1 MTLENI
7 LILSLLLVIIQI
19 SIPVIIDLLITNKIK
34 FIYLFSSRDKDQE
47 TSEFF
52 GRANRALKNLFE
64 TLPIFIGLVLISII
78 KEVDNSSLALLWL
91 ISRTIYIPLYI
102 FGVNYLRTAVWAIG
116 LICLIMMSV
125 KFL

>member
-7 LILSLLLVIIQI
+7 LILSFLLVIIQI
-19 SIPVIIDLLITNKIK
+19 SIPVIIDLVITNKIK
-34 FIYLFSSRDKDQE
+34 FNYLFSSRDNAQD

-52 GRANRALKNLFE
+52 GRASRALRNLFE
-64 TLPIFIGLVLISII
+64 TLPIFIGLVLISIT
-78 KEVDNSSLALLWL
+78 KGVDNSSLALLWL

-102 FGVNYLRTAVWAIG
+102 FGINYIRTGAWAVA

-125 KFL
+125 KFM

>member
-7 LILSLLLVIIQI
+7 LILSFLLVIIQI

-34 FIYLFSSRDKDQE
+34 LIYLFSSRDEDLE

-116 LICLIMMSV
+116 LICLIIMSI

>member
-7 LILSLLLVIIQI
+7 LILSFLLVIIQI
-19 SIPVIIDLLITNKIK
+19 SVPVIIDLLITNKIK

-47 TSEFF
+47 TSVFF
-52 GRANRALKNLFE
+52 ARANRTLKNLFE

-102 FGVNYLRTAVWAIG
+102 FGINYLRTAVWAIG
-116 LICLIMMSV
+116 LICLIMMSI

>member
-7 LILSLLLVIIQI
+7 LILSFLLVIIQI
-19 SIPVIIDLLITNKIK
+19 SIPVIIDLVITNKIK
-34 FIYLFSSRDKDQE
+34 FKYLFSSRDNAPD

-52 GRANRALKNLFE
+52 GRASRALRNLFE

-78 KEVDNSSLALLWL
+78 KGVDNSSLALLWL

-102 FGVNYLRTAVWAIG
+102 FGINYIRTGAWAVA

-125 KFL
+125 KFM

>member
-1 MTLENI
+1 MTLDNI
-7 LILSLLLVIIQI
+7 LILSFLLVIVQI
-19 SIPVIIDLLITNKIK
+19 SIPVIIDLVITNKIK
-34 FIYLFSSRDKDQE
+34 CTYLFSSRDNDQD

-52 GRANRALKNLFE
+52 RRASSVLWNLYY
-64 TLPIFIGLVLISII
+64 TLPIFIGLVSISII

-102 FGVNYLRTAVWAIG
+102 FGINYLRTGAWAVS

-125 KFL
+125 KFF

>member
-7 LILSLLLVIIQI
+7 LILSFLLVIIQI
-19 SIPVIIDLLITNKIK
+19 TVPVIIDLLITNKIK

-52 GRANRALKNLFE
+52 RRANRALKNLFE

-91 ISRTIYIPLYI
+91 VSRIIYIPLYI
-102 FGVNYLRTAVWAIG
+102 FGINYLRTAVWAIG
-116 LICLIMMSV
+116 LICLIMMSI

>member
-7 LILSLLLVIIQI
+7 LILSFLLVIVQI
-19 SIPVIIDLLITNKIK
+19 SIPVIIDLVITNKIK
-34 FIYLFSSRDKDQE
+34 FTYLFSSRDSDQD

-52 GRANRALKNLFE
+52 RGASRALRNLYE

-102 FGVNYLRTAVWAIG
+102 FGINYLRTGAWAVS
-116 LICLIMMSV
+116 LICLIMMSI
-125 KFL
+125 KFF

>member
-7 LILSLLLVIIQI
+7 LILSFLLVIIQI

-34 FIYLFSSRDKDQE
+34 FIYLFSSRDKEQK

-64 TLPIFIGLVLISII
+64 TLTIFIGLVLISII

-116 LICLIMMSV
+116 LICLIMMSI

>member
-7 LILSLLLVIIQI
+7 LILSFLLVIIQI
-19 SIPVIIDLLITNKIK
+19 SVPVIIDLLITNKIK

-47 TSEFF
+47 ASVFF
-52 GRANRALKNLFE
+52 ARANRALKNLFE
-64 TLPIFIGLVLISII
+64 TLPIFIGLVLLSII

-102 FGVNYLRTAVWAIG
+102 FGINYLRTAVCAIG
-116 LICLIMMSV
+116 IICLIMMSI

>member
-7 LILSLLLVIIQI
+7 LILSFLLVIIQI
-19 SIPVIIDLLITNKIK
+19 SIPVIIDLVITNKIK
-34 FIYLFSSRDKDQE
+34 FNYLFSSRDNAQD

-52 GRANRALKNLFE
+52 GRASRALRNLFE
-64 TLPIFIGLVLISII
+64 TLPIFIGLVLISIT
-78 KEVDNSSLALLWL
+78 KGVDNSSLALLWL

-102 FGVNYLRTAVWAIG
+102 FGINYIRNGAWAVA

-125 KFL
+125 KFM

>member
-7 LILSLLLVIIQI
+7 LILSFLLVIIQI
-19 SIPVIIDLLITNKIK
+19 SIPVIIDLVITNKIK
-34 FIYLFSSRDKDQE
+34 FNYLFSSRDNAQD

-52 GRANRALKNLFE
+52 GRASRALRNLFE

-78 KEVDNSSLALLWL
+78 KGVDNSSLALLWL

-102 FGVNYLRTAVWAIG
+102 FGINYIRTGAWAVAI
-116 LICLIMMSV
+116 ICLIMMSV
-125 KFL
+125 KFM

>member
-7 LILSLLLVIIQI
+7 LILSFLLVIVQI

-34 FIYLFSSRDKDQE
+34 FIYLFSSRDNDQD
-47 TSEFF
+47 TSQFF
-52 GRANRALKNLFE
+52 GRANRELSNLFE

-91 ISRTIYIPLYI
+91 VSRTIYIPLYI
-102 FGVNYLRTAVWAIG
+102 LGINYLRTGVWAVA
-116 LICLIMMSV
+116 LICLIMMSI
-125 KFL
+125 KFF

>member
-7 LILSLLLVIIQI
+7 LILSFFLVIIQI

-52 GRANRALKNLFE
+52 GRGNRALKNLFE

-102 FGVNYLRTAVWAIG
+102 FGINYLRTAVWAIG
-116 LICLIMMSV
+116 LICLIMMSI

>member
-7 LILSLLLVIIQI
+7 LILSFLLVIIQI
-19 SIPVIIDLLITNKIK
+19 TIPVIIDLLITNKIK

-47 TSEFF
+47 TSVFF

-91 ISRTIYIPLYI
+91 ISRIIYIPLYI
-102 FGVNYLRTAVWAIG
+102 FGVNYLRTAVWAVG

>member
-7 LILSLLLVIIQI
+7 LILSFLLVIIQI
-19 SIPVIIDLLITNKIK
+19 SIPVIIDLFITNKIK

-91 ISRTIYIPLYI
+91 ISRAIYIPLYI

-116 LICLIMMSV
+116 LICLIMMSI

>member
-7 LILSLLLVIIQI
+7 LILSFLLVIVQI
-19 SIPVIIDLLITNKIK
+19 SIPVIIDLVITNKIK
-34 FIYLFSSRDKDQE
+34 FTYLFSSRDSDQD

-52 GRANRALKNLFE
+52 RRASRALRNLSE
-64 TLPIFIGLVLISII
+64 TLPIFIGFVLISII

-102 FGVNYLRTAVWAIG
+102 FGINYLRTGAWAVS
-116 LICLIMMSV
+116 LICLIMMSI
-125 KFL
+125 KFF

>member
-7 LILSLLLVIIQI
+7 LILSFLLVIIQI
-19 SIPVIIDLLITNKIK
+19 SVPVIIDLLITNKIK
-34 FIYLFSSRDKDQE
+34 FTYLFSSRDEDQE

-116 LICLIMMSV
+116 LICLIMMSI

>member
-47 TSEFF
+47 TSVFF

-78 KEVDNSSLALLWL
+78 KEVDTSSLALLWL

-102 FGVNYLRTAVWAIG
+102 FGINYLRTAVWAIG

>member
-7 LILSLLLVIIQI
+7 LILSFLLVIIQI
-19 SIPVIIDLLITNKIK
+19 SVPVIIDLLITNKIK

-47 TSEFF
+47 TSVFF
-52 GRANRALKNLFE
+52 ARANRALKNLFE

-102 FGVNYLRTAVWAIG
+102 FGINYLRTAVWAIG
-116 LICLIMMSV
+116 LICLIMMIV

>member
-7 LILSLLLVIIQI
+7 LILSFLLVIIQI
-19 SIPVIIDLLITNKIK
+19 SIPVIIDLVITNKIK
-34 FIYLFSSRDKDQE
+34 FNYLFSSRDNAQD

-52 GRANRALKNLFE
+52 ERASRALRNLFE

-78 KEVDNSSLALLWL
+78 KGVDNSSLALLWL

-102 FGVNYLRTAVWAIG
+102 FGINYIRTGAWAVA

-125 KFL
+125 KFM

>member
-1 MTLENI
+1 MTLEKI
-7 LILSLLLVIIQI
+7 LILSFLLVIIQI
-19 SIPVIIDLLITNKIK
+19 TIPVIIDLLITNKIK

-78 KEVDNSSLALLWL
+78 KEVDTSSLALLWL

-125 KFL
+125 KFF

>member
-1 MTLENI
+1 MSLENI
-7 LILSLLLVIIQI
+7 LILSFLLVIIQI

-34 FIYLFSSRDKDQE
+34 FTYLFSSRDKDQE
-47 TSEFF
+47 TSVFF
-52 GRANRALKNLFE
+52 ARANRALKNLFE
-64 TLPIFIGLVLISII
+64 TLPVFIGLVLISII

-116 LICLIMMSV
+116 LICLIMMSI

>member
-7 LILSLLLVIIQI
+7 LILSFLLVIIQI

-52 GRANRALKNLFE
+52 GRANRALKNLFQ

-102 FGVNYLRTAVWAIG
+102 FGVNYIRTAVWAIG
-116 LICLIMMSV
+116 LICLIMMSI

>member
-1 MTLENI
+1 MYKR
-7 LILSLLLVIIQI
+7 Q
-19 SIPVIIDLLITNKIK
+19 PVIIDLVITNKIK
-34 FIYLFSSRDKDQE
+34 FTYLFSSRDNDQD

-52 GRANRALKNLFE
+52 RRASRALRNLYE

-102 FGVNYLRTAVWAIG
+102 FGINYLRTGAWAVS
-116 LICLIMMSV
+116 LICLIMMSI
-125 KFL
+125 KFF

>member
-7 LILSLLLVIIQI
+7 LILSFLLVIIQI
-19 SIPVIIDLLITNKIK
+19 SIPVIIDLVITNKIK
-34 FIYLFSSRDKDQE
+34 FKYLFSSRDNAQD

-52 GRANRALKNLFE
+52 GRASRALRNLFE
-64 TLPIFIGLVLISII
+64 TLPISIGLVLISII
-78 KEVDNSSLALLWL
+78 KGVDNSSLALLWL

-102 FGVNYLRTAVWAIG
+102 FGINYIRTGAWAVA

-125 KFL
+125 KFM

>member
-7 LILSLLLVIIQI
+7 LILSFFLVIIQI

-34 FIYLFSSRDKDQE
+34 FTYLFSSRDKDQE

-64 TLPIFIGLVLISII
+64 TLPIFIGLILISII

-91 ISRTIYIPLYI
+91 VLRTIYIPLYI
-102 FGVNYLRTAVWAIG
+102 FGINYLRTAVWAIG
-116 LICLIMMSV
+116 LICLIMMSI